1 VLAGEVE
8 VTSIVR
14 MKIAVDL
21 FYEML
26 MRSKIRKWE
35 MRPAHKAGSQTVVCD
50 VGGYDTDSPIG

>member
-1 VLAGEVE
+1 VE